1 MNGFRFERHP
11 NGVVF
16 SDVKTPDFDTCI
28 TFVKTLAQ
36 ASFDFQNSPLGMW
49 LLAKMGNPC

>member
-16 SDVKTPDFDTCI
+16 SDVKTPNLDTCI
-28 TFVKTLAQ
+28 TFVKTLA
-36 ASFDFQNSPLGMW
+36 
-49 LLAKMGNPC
+49 